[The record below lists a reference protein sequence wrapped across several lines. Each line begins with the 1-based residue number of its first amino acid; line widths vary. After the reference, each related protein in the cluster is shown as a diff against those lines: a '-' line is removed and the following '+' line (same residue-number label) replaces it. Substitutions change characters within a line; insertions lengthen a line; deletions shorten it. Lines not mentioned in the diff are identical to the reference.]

1 LRLHRI
7 ARQILSAVVAAAV
20 LSAGL
25 VVWATPA
32 GAIPV
37 AVPDETWVANGTVYA
52 VTQVG
57 DRLYLGGSFTRVGPN
72 TGFGVRLDPTTG
84 TWITGFPKVNGP
96 VLVTVPD
103 GSGGWFIGGDFSRV
117 GNCGQACSRHN
128 AARIRADG
136 TVSDWNPSPDL
147 PVRAIAPD
155 VAHNTVFIG
164 GDFTTVRGV
173 ARGALAA
180 TNIFTGAPDPAWNP
194 AAAGGTVNALALSAD
209 GSRLYAGGAFTTV
222 GGSARSELAALNA
235 ATGALDGA
243 WKPSPGGGAVE
254 ALALNGS
261 RLFVGGAFTSVGS
274 STRNRLAAVDATSG
288 ALDSDWKPSAN
299 QPVHVLALAAGGS
312 RLYAGGAFTTING
325 STRKRL
331 AALSTTGSG
340 GADGTWKPAA
350 DLDVSGISLSGD
362 GALLYAAGAFT
373 KIGSTKRN
381 YLAAVSTTGSG
392 ALASWNPDAGQ
403 PASTVAVSGASVF
416 AGGFFTTVNGA
427 PRANLAALNA
437 TTGVLDSGFVADAS
451 STVKAL
457 AASADGS
464 KLYVGGL
471 FKTINGSSRSRV
483 AKLDAVTG
491 AVDGSW
497 KPAPNGEVKSLAV
510 GGGRVY
516 AGGAFSSVNGST
528 RNRLAAFDPANGAL
542 ASWNPNVSSVVYD
555 VALSPDS
562 SLVYFAG
569 NFSTVGGS
577 TRKRLAAVSASSG
590 SPTSWKPAVKAPLRR
605 VVVAPDGSRVFV
617 GAAGAAGAEGSN
629 RVIAYSTSGSGAQLW
644 QDVADGDVV
653 SLALDGS
660 TLYAGGHF
668 DNVNAVNGAFIR
680 RKLMALDIT
689 TGAVQLWGPTVGG
702 PHGVWSLSARNGG
715 LVAGGDFRVMEFT
728 VAQGVARFSAS

>member
-1 LRLHRI
+1 LRLPTTARRI
-7 ARQILSAVVAAAV
+7 ASAVLAAAV
-20 LSAGL
+20 VTAGL
-25 VVWATPA
+25 LVPATPA
-32 GAIPV
+32 GATP
-37 AVPDETWVANGTVYA
+37 APLPDETWVTNGTVYA
-52 VTQVG
+52 LAQVG
-57 DRLYLGGSFTRVGPN
+57 NRIYVGGSFTRVGPN
-72 TGFGVRLDPTTG
+72 TGFGVPLNPVSGVRTG
-84 TWITGFPKVNGP
+84 VFPKVNGP
-96 VLVTVPD
+96 VLVAVPD

-117 GNCGQACSRHN
+117 GDKSRHN
-128 AARIRADG
+128 AARILADG
-136 TVSDWNPSPDL
+136 SVAGWNPSTDL
-147 PVRAIAPD
+147 PVRAIAL
-155 VAHNTVFIG
+155 AWSRNTAYLG
-164 GDFTTVRGV
+164 GDFTTVQTADRSG
-173 ARGALAA
+173 LAA
-180 TNIFTGAPDPAWNP
+180 VNIFTGLPDPDWNP
-194 AAAGGTVNALALSAD
+194 APAGGTVNALALSPD
-209 GSRLYAGGAFTTV
+209 ESRLYAGGVFTTV
-222 GGSARSELAALNA
+222 GGAARSGLAALNA
-235 ATGALDGA
+235 VSGALDTA

-254 ALALNGS
+254 ALALSGS
-261 RLFVGGAFTSVGS
+261 RLFVGGAFTTVGS
-274 STRNRLAAVDATSG
+274 STRNRLAAIDATSG
-288 ALDSDWKPSAN
+288 ALDGTWKPSAN
-299 QPVHVLALAAGGS
+299 KPVHTLALAAGGN

-350 DLDVSGISLSGD
+350 DVDVFGLSPAAD
-362 GALLYAAGAFT
+362 GTVLYAAGAFT
-373 KIGSTKRN
+373 KIGSTRRN
-381 YLAAVSTTGSG
+381 YLAALSTAGSG
-392 ALASWNPDAGQ
+392 APSAWNPDAGQ
-403 PASTVAVSGASVF
+403 PASAVAVSGSAVF
-416 AGGFFTTVNGA
+416 AGGSFTTVNGA
-427 PRANLAALNA
+427 RRANLAALDA
-437 TTGVLDSGFVADAS
+437 TTGVLDTGFVADAS
-451 STVKAL
+451 STVEAL

-464 KLYVGGL
+464 KLYMGGL

-483 AKLDAVTG
+483 AKVDAVTG
-491 AVDGSW
+491 AVDGTW
-497 KPAPNGEVKSLAV
+497 KPSPSAEVKALAV

-528 RNRLAAFDPANGAL
+528 RNRLAAFDDTSGSL

-555 VALSPDS
+555 VALSPDA

-680 RKLMALDIT
+680 RKLMALDTT

-715 LVAGGDFRVMEFT
+715 VVAGGDFRVMEFT